1 MDKCFLLTTLKFWRF
16 IYLINLN
23 KYLNKRMGERRRA
36 FNPKYSSLYNKYSR
50 EEVNFFNGLNNQ
62 KKDEIFEVEKEID
75 EYKSFKEP
83 LRFKFLSLKTTI
95 PNKIAILRK
104 YEEFMKLSP
113 FSSEYSKLGKWISSV
128 SQLPL
133 GVYKEINQN
142 KKTTSIFLTDI
153 KKNLDKV
160 IYGHKETK
168 EQIVRILAQ
177 FISNPTA
184 KGYVIGIQGS
194 MGVGKTKFIK
204 DGIAKVIDFPIAFIA
219 LGGIS
224 DSSYLKGHSYT
235 YEGSTY
241 GKIVEQLIKTKVMN
255 PIFFFDEL
263 DKVSTGRYGEEIIN
277 TLIHITDG
285 TQNEKFSDKYLEEIE
300 LDISKSIIFFTFN
313 DINKVNPILRD
324 RMIVINIDK
333 YSREDKLK
341 LTRHSLLEVIYRSY
355 NFNEDDVKISDDV
368 IYHIIDNTTEEDG
381 VRNLQRNINNIYSY
395 INMNRYLMIDGKTI
409 KFPFEVKKE
418 FVDKYL
424 IMKRENNKNNL
435 SMYL

>member
-1 MDKCFLLTTLKFWRF
+1 
-16 IYLINLN
+16 
-23 KYLNKRMGERRRA
+23 
-36 FNPKYSSLYNKYSR
+36 
-50 EEVNFFNGLNNQ
+50 
-62 KKDEIFEVEKEID
+62 
-75 EYKSFKEP
+75 
-83 LRFKFLSLKTTI
+83 
-95 PNKIAILRK
+95 
-104 YEEFMKLSP
+104 
-113 FSSEYSKLGKWISSV
+113 LGKWITSV

-133 GVYKEINQN
+133 GVYKEIRQEKNIS
-142 KKTTSIFLTDI
+142 KFLTDI
-153 KKNLDKV
+153 HNNLDKV
-160 IYGHKETK
+160 IYGHTDTK
-168 EQIVRILAQ
+168 EQIIRILAQ
-177 FISNPTA
+177 FISNPDA

-204 DGIAKVIDFPIAFIA
+204 DGIAKVIGFPLAFIA

-241 GKIVEQLIKTKVMN
+241 GKIVEQLIKAKVMN

-285 TQNEKFSDKYLEEIE
+285 TQNEKFSDKYLEELE
-300 LDISKSIIFFTFN
+300 LDLSKSIIFFTFN
-313 DINKVNPILRD
+313 DINRVNPILRD

-341 LTRHSLLEVIYRSY
+341 LTRHSLLEVIYKSY
-355 NFNEDDVKISDDV
+355 NFKETDVEMTDEM
-368 IYHIIDNTTEEDG
+368 IYYIIDKTTEEDG

-395 INMNRYLMIDGKTI
+395 INMNRYILMDGKTI
-409 KFPFEVKKE
+409 SFPYKIEKE

-424 IMKRENNKNNL
+424 IMKRDINKNNL

>member
-1 MDKCFLLTTLKFWRF
+1 MKKRVF
-16 IYLINLN
+16 NS
-23 KYLNKRMGERRRA
+23 KYN
-36 FNPKYSSLYNKYSR
+36 NLYNKYTR
-50 EEVNFFNGLNNQ
+50 EEIGYFNDLNNQ
-62 KKDEIFEVEKEID
+62 KKDEIYEMEKEID
-75 EYKSFKEP
+75 EYKSIKEP
-83 LRFKFLSLKTTI
+83 LRFKFLSMKTTI

-104 YEEFMKLSP
+104 YDEFMRLTP
-113 FSSEYSKLGKWISSV
+113 FSSEYSKLGKWITSV

-133 GVYKEINQN
+133 GVYKEIRQEKNIS
-142 KKTTSIFLTDI
+142 KFLTDI
-153 KKNLDKV
+153 HNNLDKV
-160 IYGHKETK
+160 IYGHTDTK
-168 EQIVRILAQ
+168 EQIIRILAQ
-177 FISNPTA
+177 FISNPDA

-204 DGIAKVIDFPIAFIA
+204 DGIAKVIGFPLAFIA
-219 LGGIS
+219 LGGVS

-285 TQNEKFSDKYLEEIE
+285 TQNEKFSDKYLEELE
-300 LDISKSIIFFTFN
+300 LDLSKSIIFFTFN
-313 DINKVNPILRD
+313 DINRVNPILRD

-341 LTRHSLLEVIYRSY
+341 LTRHSLLEVIYKSY
-355 NFNEDDVKISDDV
+355 NFKEKDVEMTDEM
-368 IYHIIDNTTEEDG
+368 IYYIIDKTTEEDG

-395 INMNRYLMIDGKTI
+395 INMNRYILMDGKTI
-409 KFPFEVKKE
+409 SFPYKIEKE

-424 IMKRENNKNNL
+424 IMKRDINKNNL